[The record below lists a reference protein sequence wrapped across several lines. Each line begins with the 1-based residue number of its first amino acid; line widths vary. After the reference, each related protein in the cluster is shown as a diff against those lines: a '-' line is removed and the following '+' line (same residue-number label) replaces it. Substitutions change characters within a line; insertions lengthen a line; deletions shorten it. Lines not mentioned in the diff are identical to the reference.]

1 MTSSEGGARTIGQ
14 RVAETGGR
22 TTGFD
27 YLRIGLALAVMVW
40 HSFPI
45 SYGKPFE
52 TMVLGGWARPTVA
65 FILPAFF
72 ALSGFLVAGSLERN
86 TSLLRF
92 AALRAI
98 RIMPALGVEVLLSAL
113 ILGPL
118 LTTVGLAAYLSDGEF
133 HEYFLNVFGII
144 HFDLPGLFETNPIPR
159 IVNGQLWTIP
169 YELECYAALAALA
182 ALGLVR
188 RPVLMLAAVTGL
200 QLAVM
205 AITYQPIVF
214 GSPLPELGGVFSGR
228 LLVMSFLWGV
238 VLYRLRD
245 RVPFSGWLAAIA
257 AAVSVALMLV
267 PLGDA
272 LAALPIAYAVAYLGL
287 QQPRSTPI
295 VALGDFSYGIFL
307 YGFAVQQTVA
317 SLGAWTHHWYLN
329 LALAVPLVTL
339 FAAFSWYGVEK
350 PALALRTRLSVL
362 DPIDRWI
369 GSIRTRL
376 LAVLPW
382 PASPSAAASKAEL
395 R

>member
-1 MTSSEGGARTIGQ
+1 MTSSAGRACTIGQ

-52 TMVLGGWARPTVA
+52 TMVLGSWARPMVA

-169 YELECYAALAALA
+169 YELECYAALAGLA

-188 RPVLMLAAVTGL
+188 RPMLMLAAVTGL
-200 QLAVM
+200 QLAVIV
-205 AITYQPIVF
+205 ITYQPLVL

-238 VLYRLRD
+238 ALFRLRD
-245 RVPFSGWLAAIA
+245 LVPFSGWLAVMA
-257 AAVSVALMLV
+257 AALSIALMLV
-267 PLGDA
+267 PSGDA
-272 LAALPIAYAVAYLGL
+272 LAPLPIAYAVAYVGL
-287 QQPRSTPI
+287 QQLRSTPM

-317 SLGAWTHHWYLN
+317 SLGAWTHHWYLS

-350 PALALRTRLSVL
+350 PALALRKRLSVL
-362 DPIDRWI
+362 DPVDAWI
-369 GSIRTRL
+369 GSAQGRLSSLAPWARTEGRDGIG
-376 LAVLPW
+376 A
-382 PASPSAAASKAEL
+382 
-395 R
+395 

>member
-1 MTSSEGGARTIGQ
+1 MTSSAARACTIGQ

-52 TMVLGGWARPTVA
+52 TMVLGSWARPMVA

-118 LTTVGLAAYLSDGEF
+118 LTTVSLVAYLSDGEF

-144 HFDLPGLFETNPIPR
+144 QFDLPGLFETNPISR

-188 RPVLMLAAVTGL
+188 RPMLMLAAVTGL
-200 QLAVM
+200 QLAVIV
-205 AITYQPIVF
+205 ITYQPLVL

-238 VLYRLRD
+238 ALFRLRD
-245 RVPFSGWLAAIA
+245 LVPFSGWLAVMA
-257 AAVSVALMLV
+257 AALSIALMLV

-272 LAALPIAYAVAYLGL
+272 LAPLPIAYAVAYVGL
-287 QQPRSTPI
+287 QQLRSTPI

-317 SLGAWTHHWYLN
+317 SLGAWTHHWYIN

-350 PALALRTRLSVL
+350 PALALRKRLSVF
-362 DPIDRWI
+362 DPIDAWI
-369 GSIRTRL
+369 GSAQGRLSSLAPWARTEGRDGIG
-376 LAVLPW
+376 A
-382 PASPSAAASKAEL
+382 
-395 R
+395 

>member
-1 MTSSEGGARTIGQ
+1 MMSSKGGACTIGE

-52 TMVLGGWARPTVA
+52 TMVLGGWARPLVA

-118 LTTVGLAAYLSDGEF
+118 LTTVGLVAYLSDGEF

-188 RPVLMLAAVTGL
+188 RPGLMLAAVMSL
-200 QLAVM
+200 QLA
-205 AITYQPIVF
+205 AIIVTYQPIVF

-238 VLYRLRD
+238 VLFRLRD
-245 RVPFSGWLAAIA
+245 FVPFSGALAAVA
-257 AAVSVALMLV
+257 LLVSVALMLV

-272 LAALPIAYAVAYLGL
+272 LAPLPIAYAVAYLGL
-287 QQPRSTPI
+287 QQPRTTPI
-295 VALGDFSYGIFL
+295 VTLGDFSYGIFL

-317 SLGAWTHHWYLN
+317 SFGAWTHQWYIN

-350 PALALRTRLSVL
+350 PALALRKRLSVF
-362 DPIDRWI
+362 DPVDAWI
-369 GSIRTRL
+369 GSAQGRLRGFARWARTEDRDGL
-376 LAVLPW
+376 GA
-382 PASPSAAASKAEL
+382 
-395 R
+395 